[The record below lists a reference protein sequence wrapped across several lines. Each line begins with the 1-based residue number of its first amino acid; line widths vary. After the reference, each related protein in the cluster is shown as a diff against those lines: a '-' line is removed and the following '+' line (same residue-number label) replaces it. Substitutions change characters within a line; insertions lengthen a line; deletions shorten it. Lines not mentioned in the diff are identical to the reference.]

1 MKKLLFALTL
11 AAAIGSIRLVARDHD
26 RDRDDLRDGVP
37 ALDHVFVVV
46 LENHNLSDI
55 IGNPHAPHLTELAEK
70 YNVATNYHGVWHP
83 SLPNYLAMITGD
95 WIATDVI
102 RHVTV
107 GISDDDSPSIAID
120 PPFAN
125 PSTHRWRADL
135 PSLAGQLVAAGK
147 DWRAYLQ
154 GYPVAGSA
162 VANWPGDSNT
172 GKMYAV
178 KHNPFPYVA
187 AVQNSPAEMNK
198 QVPFEQLSGDL
209 GARTV
214 PALSYIVPDQCRD
227 MHGISNP
234 LAPCGDY
241 YAGTDPVAQD
251 NDYVKRGD
259 DAAYWLFRS
268 ITTSPVWHQGRNAL
282 IIVFDEGNGPTT
294 CNYDSTVTPTL
305 PPASCYAQKNYN
317 DPVPTI
323 VATNYGVRGVQDH
336 TFYTHYSL
344 LRTIE
349 AAFGLP
355 YLRHAADPTTKT
367 LAPMLA
373 PRDDR

>member
-1 MKKLLFALTL
+1 MKKMVFALAL
-11 AAAIGSIRLVARDHD
+11 AAAASSLSLLARN
-26 RDRDDLRDGVP
+26 RDDWRDGVP
-37 ALDHVFVVV
+37 ALDHVFVIV
-46 LENHNLSDI
+46 LENHNITDI
-55 IGNPHAPHLTELAEK
+55 LGNPNAPHLTDLAK
-70 YNVATNYHGVWHP
+70 TYNVATNFHGVWHP

-107 GISDDDSPSIAID
+107 GISDDDSPSIAVD

-125 PSTHRWRADL
+125 HSTHRWRANL
-135 PSLAGQLVAAGK
+135 PSLAGQLASVGK

-154 GYPVAGSA
+154 GYPVVGSA

-187 AVQNSPAEMNK
+187 AVQDSQAEMNK
-198 QVPFEQLSGDL
+198 QVPFEQLFGDL
-209 GARTV
+209 GAGTV

-259 DAAYWLFRS
+259 DASYWLFKS
-268 ITTSPVWHQGRNAL
+268 ITTSPVWQKGRNAL

-294 CNYDSTVTPTL
+294 CNYDPFVTPTL
-305 PPASCYAQKNYN
+305 PPASCYAQKNFN
-317 DPVPTI
+317 DPVLTI
-323 VATNYGVRGVQDH
+323 VATNYGVRGVQDN

-355 YLRHAADPTTKT
+355 YLRHAADPTTHT

-373 PRDDR
+373 PKDDQ